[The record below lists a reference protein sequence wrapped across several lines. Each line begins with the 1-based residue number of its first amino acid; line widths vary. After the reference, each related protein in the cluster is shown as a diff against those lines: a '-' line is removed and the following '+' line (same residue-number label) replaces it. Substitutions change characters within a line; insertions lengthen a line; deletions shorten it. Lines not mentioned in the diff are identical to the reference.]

1 MTVEE
6 NLRLGACVR
15 KERGA
20 EALEFVYSLFPRLAE
35 RRGQGVHLMSG
46 GEQQMVAMGR
56 ALMSWPRL
64 LLLDEPSGGLAPK
77 VIGEIAEALFTLKRQ
92 GMTMLIVE
100 QNVKLAL
107 AVADR
112 FLVLRGGRVSE
123 RGDIK
128 GAETLNEDVA
138 RAIYL

>member
-77 VIGEIAEALFTLKRQ
+77 VIGEIAEALFTLKRSEEHTSELQ
-92 GMTMLIVE
+92 SLMRISY
-100 QNVKLAL
+100 
-107 AVADR
+107 AV
-112 FLVLRGGRVSE
+112 FCSKKKK
-123 RGDIK
+123 I
-128 GAETLNEDVA
+128 
-138 RAIYL
+138 